1 MTKLAF
7 EVAFDIN
14 SESLF
19 DVALAVKETI
29 EANID
34 VEEQQNQNNVRAMY
48 LKKYPCTYT
57 QHNVEKL

>member
-1 MTKLAF
+1 MAKLAF

-14 SESLF
+14 AESLF

-34 VEEQQNQNNVRAMY
+34 VEEQQNQNNVRGCQV
-48 LKKYPCTYT
+48 LKEVPMHIYT
-57 QHNVEKL
+57 T

>member
-14 SESLF
+14 AESLF
-19 DVALAVKETI
+19 YIAMAVKETI

-34 VEEQQNQNNVRAMY
+34 VEE
-48 LKKYPCTYT
+48 
-57 QHNVEKL
+57 

>member
-19 DVALAVKETI
+19 GVALAVKETI

-34 VEEQQNQNNVRAMY
+34 V
-48 LKKYPCTYT
+48 
-57 QHNVEKL
+57 

>member
-1 MTKLAF
+1 MAKLAF

-14 SESLF
+14 VESLF

-34 VEEQQNQNNVRAMY
+34 VEE
-48 LKKYPCTYT
+48 
-57 QHNVEKL
+57 

>member
-14 SESLF
+14 AESLF
-19 DVALAVKETI
+19 DVALAAKETI

-34 VEEQQNQNNVRAMY
+34 VEE
-48 LKKYPCTYT
+48 
-57 QHNVEKL
+57 